1 MKLKDQIKKY
11 VTEEN
16 TVKVLKAYRT
26 DNVSPDE
33 ELHVD
38 MKSETFAFTADDAVE
53 KLLNDISWDTLVAGH
68 EGEFVPEIFKDWEIT
83 ILAIELEYDILM
95 DQIIKKEDIEED
107 TPLSKYVNVTLQ
119 DVQFTSG
126 VTIYTVQGI
135 AMDYESGRIALKE
148 LNLEPKL

>member
-53 KLLNDISWDTLVAGH
+53 KLLNGISWEALVAGH
-68 EGEFVPEIFKDWEIT
+68 EGEFIPEIFKDWEIT

-95 DQIIKKEDIEED
+95 DQIIKKEEIEEGMKC
-107 TPLSKYVNVTLQ
+107 SN
-119 DVQFTSG
+119 G
-126 VTIYTVQGI
+126 VIDSI
-135 AMDYESGRIALKE
+135 L
-148 LNLEPKL
+148 